1 MKLTRKEVINIILI
15 FLGWRLVL
23 QLIAFLGKYRLF
35 LSPDNAYA
43 NLSPWHIKIP
53 EFLQYFVKWDSG
65 FYLEIAEKGYFFDQA
80 KNLYNTAFFPLYPLL
95 IRLFSYV
102 FQSEVISGLIISSLA
117 AFGAC
122 FFIYKLAKLELNDNN
137 SALKSVFYFLI
148 FPTAVFLASIYTES
162 LFIFLAAACLYY
174 ARISKWSWAGI
185 FGFFAALSR
194 PIGIILFLVLILEY
208 FEQRNFKF
216 NFKRVETSSTPTA
229 PTRNLFWQNYKNILW
244 TLLVP
249 AGLLSYMTFLW
260 IKFKDPFLFL
270 KAQNA
275 WDRKI
280 GFDFWGLWINLKN
293 HLHDIFLPSQN
304 FAFSLR
310 NDFEFF
316 FFLTFLILS
325 IFVFFRLR
333 KSYGLYCFLALLIPF
348 LTCSLISMTRFTL
361 VLFPVFILL
370 AKWTIKREWL
380 NYFIIMLFSMTLS
393 LFTIMLA
400 NWYWIG

>member
-1 MKLTRKEVINIILI
+1 MLNLKLTKKEILNIV
-15 FLGWRLVL
+15 FLFVGWRLVL
-23 QLIAFLGKYRLF
+23 QFIAFLGKYRLF
-35 LSPDNAYA
+35 LSTDNAYDH
-43 NLSPWHIKIP
+43 LSPWHIDKLP

-80 KNLYNTAFFPLYPLL
+80 KNLYNVAFFPLYPLL
-95 IRLFSYV
+95 IKIFSFI
-102 FQSEVISGLIISSLA
+102 FQSRVISGIIISTLA
-117 AFGAC
+117 TFGAC
-122 FFIYKLAKLELNDNN
+122 FFLYKLAKLELKDNN

-148 FPTAVFLASIYTES
+148 FPTAVFIASIYTES
-162 LFIFLAAACLYY
+162 LFIFLAVACLYF
-174 ARISKWSWAGI
+174 ARTKRFAIASC
-185 FGFFAALSR
+185 FGFFAAISR

-208 FEQRNFKF
+208 LEQINFKF
-216 NFKRVETSSTPTA
+216 KEIK
-229 PTRNLFWQNYKNILW
+229 LDILW

-249 AGLLSYMTFLW
+249 AGLSSYMIFLW
-260 IKFKDPFLFL
+260 IKFKDPLLFL

-280 GFDFWGLWINLKN
+280 GFDFWGIWVDLKN
-293 HLHDIFLPSQN
+293 HVHDIFYPSQN

-316 FFLTFLILS
+316 FFITFLILS
-325 IFVFFRLR
+325 IIVFFRLR

-348 LTCSLISMTRFTL
+348 LTGSLISMTRFTL

-370 AKWTIKREWL
+370 AKFTIKREWL
-380 NYFIIMLFSMTLS
+380 NYFIIMLFSMMLS